1 MTKATQN
8 AVASVLARLKN
19 IAQRDGRS
27 FNDVLQAYVNERFLA
42 RIAATSSKPATK
54 ATGSKTEISPQHLVN
69 IGRRSLVNFAS
80 LLTLLSSS
88 NVEPR
93 LQRATIRS
101 VAKR

>member
-42 RIAATSSKPATK
+42 NRCDI
-54 ATGSKTEISPQHLVN
+54 I
-69 IGRRSLVNFAS
+69 
-80 LLTLLSSS
+80 
-88 NVEPR
+88 
-93 LQRATIRS
+93 
-101 VAKR
+101 